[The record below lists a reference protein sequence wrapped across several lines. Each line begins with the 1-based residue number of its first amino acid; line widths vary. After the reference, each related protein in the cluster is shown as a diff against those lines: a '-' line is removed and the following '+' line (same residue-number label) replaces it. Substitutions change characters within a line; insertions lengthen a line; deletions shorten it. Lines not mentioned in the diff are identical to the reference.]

1 MRMILLL
8 GALAL
13 AAFLVG
19 CGGDK
24 ALKVDCDKPQRYQ
37 SASLGPGIRVPEGL
51 DPLNEFN
58 EMRIPSADADAPQPQ
73 EGKCV
78 DMPPTIGTN

>member
-1 MRMILLL
+1 MRLILAL
-8 GALAL
+8 GALAMTAL
-13 AAFLVG
+13 LSG

-24 ALKVDCDKPQRYQ
+24 ALKVDCDEPQRYQ
-37 SASLGPGIRVPEGL
+37 SARLGPGIRVPEGL

-58 EMRIPSADADAPQPQ
+58 EMPIPQADPDAPQPP

-78 DMPPTIGTN
+78 DMPPMTGTS